1 MSGVGKHAKHR
12 ASTIYKKFHN
22 AVSHEEQVIAFNYF
36 ILLVVLVI
44 YTVIGMAYYASL
56 YADVDDDVTLS
67 VAPYSWFR
75 ALYFLT
81 ITMTSIGYGEMKPT
95 TPGPTNKQQKQ
106 QHHHHHHLYHHLYH
120 HHRHYHHLYH
130 IHHHNHYH
138 QGVKCSQLFT
148 SYSVFV

>member
-1 MSGVGKHAKHR
+1 MRGVDKRAKHR

-56 YADVDDDVTLS
+56 YADVDDDATLS

-95 TPGPTNKQQKQ
+95 TPGPTNNNKIPT
-106 QHHHHHHLYHHLYH
+106 LSSSSLSSSS
-120 HHRHYHHLYH
+120 L
-130 IHHHNHYH
+130 
-138 QGVKCSQLFT
+138 SSSL
-148 SYSVFV
+148 SYSSS